1 MRLLS
6 LRLAVEGD
14 VRPGGAWPLAWGG
27 VLHGFVERAA
37 MNHAPALLPLMRPE
51 GRQGLARFTVL
62 PPPPEGCD
70 EEDERGD
77 TARLAFGLM
86 LFGELA
92 DHAAT
97 LTEAL
102 ARQCAHRLHGHPT
115 RLLAAE
121 VHDAPT
127 RTPTLPVE
135 PASAIRLHRLVLRS
149 PLLLASGSA
158 THAGLRRHGQLPWPP
173 LGSVLESI
181 AARMHAL
188 APSLAQELLGP
199 GHRWR
204 ASPAQWHTEP
214 LTPAADPAREV
225 VARYATRAHQ
235 LDTPGLLGTL
245 CYLSEA
251 PEVESALLYWGQWL
265 GVGQKTTMGFGSYVW
280 TPLSR
285 EKR

>member
-6 LRLAVEGD
+6 LRLAVEVD

-37 MNHAPALLPLMRPE
+37 MNHAPALLSLMRPE
-51 GRQGLARFTVL
+51 GRQGLARFTIL
-62 PPPPEGCD
+62 PPPEGCGD
-70 EEDERGD
+70 E
-77 TARLAFGLM
+77 LAFGLM
-86 LFGELA
+86 LFGDLA
-92 DHAAT
+92 DHAAP
-97 LTEAL
+97 LVDAL
-102 ARQCAHRLHGHPT
+102 ARQCAHRLHGRPT

-121 VHDAPT
+121 VHDAPAC
-127 RTPTLPVE
+127 TPALPV
-135 PASAIRLHRLVLRS
+135 PVSAIRLHRLVLRS

-188 APSLAQELLGP
+188 APVLAQELLGP
-199 GHRWR
+199 SDRWQ
-204 ASPAQWHTEP
+204 ASPAQWHAEP

-225 VARYATRAHQ
+225 VARYATRTHR

-265 GVGQKTTMGFGSYVW
+265 GVGQKTTMGFGSFVW
-280 TPLSR
+280 TPL
-285 EKR
+285 